1 MSVTKQ
7 VVNCADSFSSI
18 LKIESVSSGSLC
30 MILTFSS
37 FETCI
42 VELEVTYFCYSFTVF
57 LKFRFARLSFFV
69 RLFCSHSTLTF
80 FTTCQQNFLNHFQTA
95 QAALTAVTVQAAE
108 MAASSMK
115 DFAKK
120 SFRLLM
126 DVNLKAPVI
135 IVPESAASRN
145 ALVADL
151 GLIRVQNE
159 FRLVSSDES
168 SLPPVTDNMDVQLTH
183 LKLSRYTCSF
193 LQS

>member
-1 MSVTKQ
+1 
-7 VVNCADSFSSI
+7 
-18 LKIESVSSGSLC
+18 
-30 MILTFSS
+30 
-37 FETCI
+37 
-42 VELEVTYFCYSFTVF
+42 
-57 LKFRFARLSFFV
+57 
-69 RLFCSHSTLTF
+69 
-80 FTTCQQNFLNHFQTA
+80 
-95 QAALTAVTVQAAE
+95 